1 MSGHSKWHSI
11 KHKKAAADSKRGKMF
26 TKIIREIQV
35 AARIGGGDLT
45 SNPRLRNIVSEAKS
59 INMPKDNIEKAIKKG
74 TGELEGSTYE
84 EKSYEGYGPGGVAI
98 LIQTLTDN
106 GNRTTAEIRHL
117 FSRCNGNLGT
127 SGSVAWMFERKGII
141 VLDSTKYKEEQI
153 FDMIIDA
160 NVDNIETDG
169 EEIIITTPPENFE
182 PAKKILESNN
192 IEIISSKLEFIAKNK
207 TDINVKTTKKLANLI
222 DKFEEHNDIQNVYF
236 NANIPDEALEG

>member
-1 MSGHSKWHSI
+1 
-11 KHKKAAADSKRGKMF
+11 KKAAADSKRGKMF

-35 AARIGGGDLT
+35 AARIGGGDLS
-45 SNPRLRNIVSEAKS
+45 SNPRLRNIISEAKS

-98 LIQTLTDN
+98 FIQTLTDN

-127 SGSVAWMFERKGII
+127 SGSVSWMFERKGII
-141 VLDSTKYKEEQI
+141 VLDGTKYKEEQI
-153 FDMIIDA
+153 FDMIIEA
-160 NVDNIETDG
+160 NADNIETD
-169 EEIIITTPPENFE
+169 EDELIITTTPENFE

-192 IEIISSKLEFIAKNK
+192 IEIISAKLEFVAKNK
-207 TDINVKTTKKLANLI
+207 TDIDVETGKKLANLVE
-222 DKFEEHNDIQNVYF
+222 KFEEQDDVQNVYF
-236 NANIPDEALEG
+236 NADIPDEALEE

>member
-207 TDINVKTTKKLANLI
+207 TDIDVETAKKLANLV
-222 DKFEEHNDIQNVYF
+222 DKFEEHDDVQNVYF
-236 NANIPDEALEG
+236 NADIPDEALEG

>member
-35 AARIGGGDLT
+35 AARIGGGDLS
-45 SNPRLRNIVSEAKS
+45 SNPRLRNIISEAKS

-98 LIQTLTDN
+98 FIQTLTDN

-127 SGSVAWMFERKGII
+127 SGSVSWMFERKGII
-141 VLDSTKYKEEQI
+141 VLDGTKYKEEQI
-153 FDMIIDA
+153 FDMIIEA
-160 NVDNIETDG
+160 NADNIETD
-169 EEIIITTPPENFE
+169 EDELIITTTPENFE

-192 IEIISSKLEFIAKNK
+192 IEIISAKLEFVAKNK
-207 TDINVKTTKKLANLI
+207 TDIDVETGKKLANLVE
-222 DKFEEHNDIQNVYF
+222 KFEEQDDVQNVYF
-236 NANIPDEALEG
+236 NADIPDEALEE